1 MAKAVET
8 FQSIDKELKAA
19 VAADTAAQ
27 RALWREKSQAKRE
40 GRKPDPRY
48 ARAWVATGDAID
60 ALKKE
65 HGLYVGPRKRD
76 EFYFNPNLAFSA
88 TPSNQKPLNSQFE
101 AGFHRPP

>member
-1 MAKAVET
+1 M
-8 FQSIDKELKAA
+8 IDDELKAA

-27 RALWREKSQAKRE
+27 RALWREKSQARRE
-40 GRKPDPRY
+40 GRRPDPKY

-76 EFYFNPNLAFSA
+76 EFYFNPDLAFSA
-88 TPSNQKPLNSQFE
+88 TSKQKPPNSQFE
-101 AGFHRPP
+101 VGFHRPP